1 MTLGVH
7 LQCVSNG
14 LLTDCS
20 AHIGPLQLLVQAQ
33 RGVLASSIEKQ
44 IPSFKQGE
52 QVHCEN
58 K

>member
-1 MTLGVH
+1 MDDTR
-7 LQCVSNG
+7 
-14 LLTDCS
+14 LLIYSPIVS

-44 IPSFKQGE
+44 IPPFKQGE
-52 QVHCEN
+52 QVHCKN

>member
-1 MTLGVH
+1 MIYSPIV
-7 LQCVSNG
+7 
-14 LLTDCS
+14 S

-44 IPSFKQGE
+44 IPPFKQGE
-52 QVHCEN
+52 QVHCKN